1 MSTGLVKFINIIMKA
16 AEFINESIN
25 DKGLFKAVIFGGT
38 PGAGKSYVLDQIASG
53 QIGARIV
60 NTDKMLEFLGKQQ
73 GIDLGDKD
81 NQMALLDQ
89 SKNLTINQ
97 FANYVNGM
105 LPLFVDGTSSNAPNT
120 LRRVGILESFG
131 YDVGFVWVETDL
143 EVAMKRA
150 SQRDRKV
157 DPEFIKSVHAISAE
171 NKEYFA
177 SKFSNFTT
185 VKNNDGELTNQAV
198 NKAFNQVSNF
208 FTQPVENPIGRR
220 KIAQLQETGDAYL
233 VPSTISKTDLLNVLK
248 GWYRKT

>member
-1 MSTGLVKFINIIMKA
+1 MKSS
-16 AEFINESIN
+16 EFINESIN
-25 DKGLFKAVIFGGT
+25 DKGIFKAVVFGGT
-38 PGAGKSYVLDQIASG
+38 PGAGKSYVLDQISNG
-53 QIGARIV
+53 GIGARVV

-73 GIDLGDKD
+73 NISLGSKD
-81 NQMALLDQ
+81 NQRALLDQ
-89 SKNLTINQ
+89 SKNLTISQ
-97 FANYVNGM
+97 FANYINGM
-105 LPLFVDGTSSNAPNT
+105 LPLFIDGTSSNAPNT

-143 EVAMKRA
+143 EVAIKRA

-157 DPEFIKSVHAISAE
+157 DPEFIKHVHSISAE

-208 FTQPVENPIGRR
+208 FTQPVQNPIGKR
-220 KIAQLQETGDAYL
+220 KIEHLQQTGDAYL
-233 VPSTISKTDLLNVLK
+233 VPSTISQADLSNVLK